1 ATIFTGHDPTLASLL
16 RPQLPGARTAGAR
29 MSCPRPGVDLR
40 RYLLLGVVG
49 LLMANLAI
57 AYLVKDAYQIANLPN
72 GVYYLTLQFLPRA
85 LRGLLFVL
93 LWLGLLGFSM
103 THGRYGSSG
112 GPREDSPPPTA

>member
-1 ATIFTGHDPTLASLL
+1 
-16 RPQLPGARTAGAR
+16 
-29 MSCPRPGVDLR
+29 MSWPRPGIEVR

-72 GVYYLTLQFLPRA
+72 GVYYLTLQFLPRS

-103 THGRYGSSG
+103 TQGQYGSSSG
-112 GPREDSPPPTA
+112 SREESPPPTV